1 MNYGRNVP
9 NKYYIYRVSDI
20 EADLICELLEGENFT
35 YPKEIV
41 IESDQRLSDNELWDR
56 VQEDIDDALEVDS
69 PRDSVVDLGLEL
81 ASFTCRYATSYRKE
95 N

>member
-1 MNYGRNVP
+1 MSYRRNVS

-20 EADLICELLEGENFT
+20 EADLICELLEGESFT

-81 ASFTCRYATSYRKE
+81 TSFTCRYATSYRKE